1 MASVMIRVFV
11 ADDHRVVC
19 EGLRS
24 WIESAEGLSWVGAAH
39 DVPTLLESARS
50 VEWDALVLDLS
61 LPGTPSTELLA
72 QVRALKPAARVVI
85 FSMYPA
91 SEYRSWT
98 LAAGASA
105 YVSKSESLDTLH
117 AALLGATDPAPAGED
132 DSKLPH
138 ERLAPRELEVFL
150 AIASGKQPS
159 EIAWMLNMAPSTV
172 STHLKSVRK
181 KLNAGSTLEVAQ
193 YAARHGITGER

>member
-1 MASVMIRVFV
+1 MIRVFV

-39 DVPTLLESARS
+39 DVPTLLERAQT
-50 VEWDALVLDLS
+50 VAWDALVLDLS
-61 LPGTPSTELLA
+61 LTGTPSTELVA
-72 QVRALKPAARVVI
+72 QVRARKPSGRIVI
-85 FSMYPA
+85 FSMYPS

-105 YVSKSESLDTLH
+105 YVSKSESLDVLH
-117 AALLGATDPAPAGED
+117 EALLGATEQTPVVEA
-132 DSKLPH
+132 DSRLPH
-138 ERLAPRELEVFL
+138 ERLAPREMEVFL

-193 YAARHGITGER
+193 YAARHGIQGDRR